1 MNFRNDLIYDR
12 TYAVVDLDA
21 IRENITEAKKA
32 LPHHMQFCA
41 VVKADGYGHGAPAVA
56 KNIDDLVDMY
66 AVATVEEGCI
76 LRQHGIWK
84 PILNLGVVPES
95 SYTLMLEQDIM
106 PSVFTLSQ
114 AEKIDREAEKM
125 GIIAPITLAVDTGM
139 GRIGILAEDPEGVAT
154 AEAIARMP
162 HLSAEGIF
170 SHFAS
175 ADVSDKRFA
184 ELQYRRFMNFTE
196 ALEQRGIHIP
206 VKHCANSAGILEG
219 LGTEMDMVRD
229 GISLY
234 GLYPSGEVD
243 RTRIHLRPALSWK
256 ANVSYV
262 KTVPAGTT
270 VSYGSIFTADREME
284 IATLPVGYADGY
296 PRALSNQAEVLI
308 HGHRCRQLGR
318 VCMDQIMVDVTGLG
332 VKINDVATLL
342 GRDGEEKI
350 TLYDW
355 EKFGLF
361 RYEVLCNIGKRVPR
375 VYIRNGGI
383 VGTHNAY
390 DEQYEDFL

>member
-175 ADVSDKRFA
+175 ADESDKRFA

-262 KTVPAGTT
+262 KTVPTGTT

>member
-175 ADVSDKRFA
+175 ADESDKRFA

>member
-32 LPHHMQFCA
+32 LPHHMRFCA

-125 GIIAPITLAVDTGM
+125 GIIASITLAVDTGM

-175 ADVSDKRFA
+175 ADESDKRFA

-296 PRALSNQAEVLI
+296 PRALSNQADVLI

>member
-106 PSVFTLSQ
+106 PSVFTLNQ

-139 GRIGILAEDPEGVAT
+139 GRIGILAEDPEGVTT

-175 ADVSDKRFA
+175 ADESDKRFA

-219 LGTEMDMVRD
+219 LGTEIDMVRD

-262 KTVPAGTT
+262 KTVPTGTT